1 MLILL
6 SGLFFKSVCKIS
18 RARAAHLGIGDPLLW
33 AVVTLLQGKS
43 CVMSTVILFRY
54 CICDLFSILC
64 NMLFVVNVANKA
76 NGTLNYLKVATL
88 GNFGD
93 YSYTVSD
100 FTLKMITNPLLTT
113 CKPFIKAPGCL
124 FTLNVDLYL
133 MYTVFL
139 KAKISCAGAACL
151 SIGDRLLWA
160 AVLLQPGSGAFC
172 FCLQR
177 ARVEMVAGHS

>member
-1 MLILL
+1 MLILF
-6 SGLFFKSVCKIS
+6 SGLFFKSKIS
-18 RARAAHLGIGDPLLW
+18 CARAAHLGIGDPLLW

-43 CVMSTVILFRY
+43 CAMSTVILFRY

-64 NMLFVVNVANKA
+64 NMFFVVNVANKA

-100 FTLKMITNPLLTT
+100 FTLKMITNLLLTT
-113 CKPFIKAPGCL
+113 YKPFIKAPGCL

-151 SIGDRLLWA
+151 SIDDRLLWA
-160 AVLLQPGSGAFC
+160 AVLLQPGSGSFC